1 MSKEKWIIVN
11 QLYCGEVI
19 PSWWE
24 TDENNISTPVT
35 YDTSREAY
43 LQVVEILQWRIKTF
57 LEDKSEEYLDNE
69 HETVVPCTVT
79 PDGIVN
85 TEFGELFSPF
95 KPQENYGR

>member
-1 MSKEKWIIVN
+1 MNKEKWIIIN
-11 QLYCGEVI
+11 QLYCGKVI

-43 LQVVEILQWRIKTF
+43 LQVVDILQWRIKTF
-57 LEDKSEEYLDNE
+57 LEDDSKEYLDNE

-85 TEFGELFSPF
+85 TEFGKLFSPF
-95 KPQENYGR
+95 EPQDKYRR